1 MKEVNASYTQKKRLI
16 NQVKELESEVVE
28 LERKNNCLEKEN
40 LRIQVEQTKTDQRKS
55 QKAANTEKSGIPCD
69 NKTGIHQS

>member
-1 MKEVNASYTQKKRLI
+1 VI
-16 NQVKELESEVVE
+16 
-28 LERKNNCLEKEN
+28 KNNCLEKEN

-69 NKTGIHQS
+69 NKTGQLDRSGFRS